1 MRVLMTTGAVGG
13 VWTYSLALARGLC
26 SEGWSVTLVV
36 LGPSPDVA
44 QRQDV
49 AAIDGCTLM
58 ITDLPLDWTANG
70 DEAVAQAGQT
80 IAELADECDAN
91 IIHLNSPALAA
102 DVRFNQPVIGACHSC
117 LASWWRTMRN
127 GPLPPEFERH
137 EALLRRGY
145 ARCSA
150 LLAPSRSFAELTAE
164 IYGIAAPTVV
174 YNGWKAPPASG
185 IERQPNMIFTAGRL
199 WDEAKG
205 MAVMAGAAEQM
216 WLSSEARRLGK
227 EWGSPWRFG
236 GSTSDK
242 K

>member
-102 DVRFNQPVIGACHSC
+102 DVRFNQPVDRKS
-117 LASWWRTMRN
+117 
-127 GPLPPEFERH
+127 
-137 EALLRRGY
+137 
-145 ARCSA
+145 
-150 LLAPSRSFAELTAE
+150 
-164 IYGIAAPTVV
+164 VV
-174 YNGWKAPPASG
+174 QGKRVSV
-185 IERQPNMIFTAGRL
+185 RV
-199 WDEAKG
+199 D
-205 MAVMAGAAEQM
+205 
-216 WLSSEARRLGK
+216 LG
-227 EWGSPWRFG
+227 GCRII
-236 GSTSDK
+236 K
-242 K
+242 KKKKKTR